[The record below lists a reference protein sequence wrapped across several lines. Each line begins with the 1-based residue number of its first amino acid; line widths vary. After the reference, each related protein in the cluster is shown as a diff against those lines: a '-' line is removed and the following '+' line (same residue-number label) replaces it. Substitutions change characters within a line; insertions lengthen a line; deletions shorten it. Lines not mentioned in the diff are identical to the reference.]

1 MSTMYKA
8 KAISKRF
15 LLLVAYILCV
25 SYAFPPVM
33 AAPAE
38 GIPRDIQDFL
48 EGAVFEFNSDQIRS
62 YDTHFSG
69 MICLEYGDKKHK
81 INFKFDEQH
90 NLIEFTNKNYDGKF
104 NSFDSSEN
112 PLPISQLSS
121 LVNETMKKLFSDFE
135 LINFIQLDYDGPQLY
150 QVHAHKNDISIFPVI
165 NIFGELI
172 HFSLDRDGDG
182 LGDAYEFVCGLNPFD
197 SDSDKDGFP
206 DGLEIE
212 NKGDAKNA
220 KIGPKILKMEHDA
233 EAGVMVITVKTC
245 KGKAFLIEANPNG
258 KKDNW
263 YPLGEAINGN
273 GHDLEFN
280 IPDNDF
286 LSNVMIRVGIENSPK
301 PAVRNAPDKPR
312 KKSNKCNV
320 PSTLKGKEI
329 IVGQGRRLVFRNTRR
344 GELIEGGALGN
355 MVTPFSYTFS
365 RPDHCK
371 GKLVLTFS
379 NRHSIETVVYQLTFV
394 NKGASGAYIAN
405 KFDQGKKK
413 SAGQGVFTISMN

>member
-1 MSTMYKA
+1 MSA
-8 KAISKRF
+8 LI
-15 LLLVAYILCV
+15 
-25 SYAFPPVM
+25 
-33 AAPAE
+33 
-38 GIPRDIQDFL
+38 
-48 EGAVFEFNSDQIRS
+48 
-62 YDTHFSG
+62 
-69 MICLEYGDKKHK
+69 K
-81 INFKFDEQH
+81 IMME
-90 NLIEFTNKNYDGKF
+90 NLIPLIP
-104 NSFDSSEN
+104 SEN

-182 LGDAYEFVCGLNPFD
+182 LGDAYEIVCGLNPFD

-212 NKGDAKNA
+212 NKGDAKNP

-413 SAGQGVFTISMN
+413 SRSRGLHNFDELVNSFYFSKIINFRHRKLTDAEHTMNATFAKCSTEEFVSMIVKICFIAKSPREKLIPEIKKK